1 MVIRDCRF
9 PLAALSLLMAMSATG
24 AAQIIGFE
32 LVAASSSWMAQPHDI
47 VLSADGARLYVADNN
62 NHRIVVLNA
71 ETLVETGVFGAG
83 EVSAPHDVVFD
94 AQGRL
99 LVADTG
105 NSRIAVYAVDG
116 NGGTLVA
123 TVSGGVRRPEGVDL
137 HPDGRILATGAAS
150 GNLVAF
156 RDGEVVAERGGFSS
170 PHDVVVDADGNL
182 WVADAGNDRVVKL
195 SSDFQPMMV
204 LSGEAYGFSGPR
216 YLDFDADGR
225 LYVADKYTHTIKI
238 IAPDGE
244 LIQVLGS
251 GQAGEGPGLFDRPEG
266 VEIRGRDVWVSDTYN
281 DRIVRYR
288 MSDQPQS

>member
-266 VEIRGRDVWVSDTYN
+266 VEIRGRDVWFSDTYN

>member
-204 LSGEAYGFSGPR
+204 LSGEAYGFNGPR

>member
-1 MVIRDCRF
+1 MTIPDYRARLSALLL
-9 PLAALSLLMAMSATG
+9 LAAVSATG
-24 AAQIIGFE
+24 AAQTIGFD
-32 LVAASSSWMAQPHDI
+32 LVAASSSRMAQPHDI

-62 NHRIVVLNA
+62 NHRIVILDAQTLA
-71 ETLVETGVFGAG
+71 EIGVFGTG

-105 NSRIAVYAVDG
+105 NSRIAVYTVAND
-116 NGGTLVA
+116 GGTLAA
-123 TVSGGVRRPEGVDL
+123 TISGGARRPEGVDV

-150 GNLVAF
+150 GNLVAY
-156 RDGEVVAERGGFSS
+156 RDGKVVAERGGFSS
-170 PHDVVVDADGNL
+170 PHDVVVDAEGNL

-195 SSDFQPMMV
+195 SPDFQPLLE
-204 LSGEAYGFSGPR
+204 LSGEAYGFNGPR

-244 LIQVLGS
+244 LLQVLGS
-251 GQAGEGPGLFDRPEG
+251 GQAGQGPGLFDRPEG
-266 VEIRGRDVWVSDTYN
+266 VEIRGRDVWFSDTYN
-281 DRIVRYR
+281 NRIVRYR